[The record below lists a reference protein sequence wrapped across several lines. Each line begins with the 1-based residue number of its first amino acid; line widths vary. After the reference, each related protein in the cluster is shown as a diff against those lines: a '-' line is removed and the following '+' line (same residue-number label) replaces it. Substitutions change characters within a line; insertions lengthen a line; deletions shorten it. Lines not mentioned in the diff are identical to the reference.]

1 MIIEEERDKEGR
13 NEGGTRETGTYEA
26 AFTYYKLAKPTLSPE
41 EGLGTRPLT
50 CISALET
57 MPKQEAACCLML
69 ILRVSSCT
77 DRGCQSGYKIKTSNT
92 ILISLNVQAPLE

>member
-1 MIIEEERDKEGR
+1 MKEGR
-13 NEGGTRETGTYEA
+13 GRQVHTDQPLQ
-26 AFTYYKLAKPTLSPE
+26 FTKPTLSPE
-41 EGLGTRPLT
+41 EGLGMRPLT

-77 DRGCQSGYKIKTSNT
+77 DRGCQSGWKKKHQT
-92 ILISLNVQAPLE
+92 QE

>member
-1 MIIEEERDKEGR
+1 M
-13 NEGGTRETGTYEA
+13 RETGTYRA
-26 AFTYYKLAKPTLSPE
+26 AFTVYKLAKPTPSLE
-41 EGLGTRPLT
+41 EGLGRRPLT

-77 DRGCQSGYKIKTSNT
+77 DRGCQSGYKRRHQIPHY
-92 ILISLNVQAPLE
+92 ID

>member
-1 MIIEEERDKEGR
+1 MIIEEGRNKGGR
-13 NEGGTRETGTYEA
+13 NEGGRRETGTYSL
-26 AFTYYKLAKPTLSPE
+26 LAKPTLSPE
-41 EGLGTRPLT
+41 EGLGARPLT

-92 ILISLNVQAPLE
+92 ILISLNVQALLE